1 MSPSVSTIIAT
12 MAAPERGALLRRAVA
27 SVRRASTA
35 PVAIIV
41 VVNGSRA
48 DPDVIDWLKD
58 QPDVQLDIVAQPS
71 LPNALL
77 RGREL
82 VRTPYFSTLD
92 DDDEY
97 LGNAIDLRLGVMQ
110 QTGADVVVTN
120 GFRRCAG
127 VDELAYESLARVPR
141 NPLEELFRT
150 TWLHNGNALYRS
162 DSVGVEFFANH
173 HAYAEWTWLAYNLG
187 LQKKRIAVSEAPT
200 FIYHDTPGSLSKS
213 SAYRAAY
220 MSLYRKMLAANPPPA
235 VVRHVKCRIQSAW
248 HYESCL
254 ALDQGRHLEA
264 WRYHLHS
271 LAAGGW
277 RYFSFGRR
285 LLPGWPKRIALNEK
299 Y

>member
-1 MSPSVSTIIAT
+1 MTSPTVSTIIAT
-12 MAAPERGALLRRAVA
+12 MAAPERGPMLQRAIA
-27 SVRRASTA
+27 SVRRSSAM

-41 VVNGSRA
+41 VVNGPGA
-48 DPDVIDWLKD
+48 DPAVIGWLKD
-58 QPDVQLDIVAQPS
+58 QPDVQLDIVSLPS

-110 QTGADVVVTN
+110 ESGADVVVTN
-120 GFRRCAG
+120 GFRRG
-127 VDELAYESLARVPR
+127 HEGDRLSYQSLSRVPG

-162 DSVGVEFFANH
+162 DSVGREFFADH
-173 HAYAEWTWLAYNLG
+173 HAYAEWTWLAYNLA
-187 LQKKRIAVSEAPT
+187 LKHKRIAVSETPT

-213 SAYRAAY
+213 AAYRAAY

-235 VVRHVKCRIQSAW
+235 VVKCIKRRIQSGW
-248 HYESCL
+248 HDESCH
-254 ALDQGRHLEA
+254 ALDHGRRLEA
-264 WRYHLHS
+264 VRYHFHS
-271 LAAGGW
+271 LAAGGL

-285 LLPGWPKRIALNEK
+285 LLPGWPKRIA
-299 Y
+299 